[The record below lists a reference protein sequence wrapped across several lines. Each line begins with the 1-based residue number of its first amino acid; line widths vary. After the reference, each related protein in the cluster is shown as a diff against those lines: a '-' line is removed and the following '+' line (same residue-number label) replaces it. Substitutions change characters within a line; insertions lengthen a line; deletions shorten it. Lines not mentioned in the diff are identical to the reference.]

1 MNKKNRV
8 IKLRVGNPIS
18 VETQN
23 SFADL
28 IQYGK
33 FLRAKT
39 YLLGS
44 SLEVKK
50 FFLKSQKAEK
60 QVEPVAKETPVEILQ
75 KEIKDIMED
84 YLLFSMKNYT
94 VYCAPTMK
102 IPNILNEIGR
112 LRELTFRA
120 VGEGTNR
127 SIDLVNSIYTI
138 IICLFGTTIPT
149 GLSGPIGW
157 EKEGYHRPLWDKRI
171 LYQYSVQNRKQIM
184 PVLYVSSN

>member
-1 MNKKNRV
+1 MLFQILGMIHPMLRTVKLPSELLNKKNRV

-50 FFLKSQKAEK
+50 IFPEIPEGGKTGRTGSKGDSRGNFTKRKLKISWK
-60 QVEPVAKETPVEILQ
+60 
-75 KEIKDIMED
+75 
-84 YLLFSMKNYT
+84 
-94 VYCAPTMK
+94 
-102 IPNILNEIGR
+102 
-112 LRELTFRA
+112 
-120 VGEGTNR
+120 
-127 SIDLVNSIYTI
+127 TI
-138 IICLFGTTIPT
+138 CCFP
-149 GLSGPIGW
+149 
-157 EKEGYHRPLWDKRI
+157 
-171 LYQYSVQNRKQIM
+171 
-184 PVLYVSSN
+184 

>member
-1 MNKKNRV
+1 MLFQILGMIHPMLRTVKLPSELLNKKNRV

-50 FFLKSQKAEK
+50 IFPEIPEGGK

-75 KEIKDIMED
+75 KRK
-84 YLLFSMKNYT
+84 L
-94 VYCAPTMK
+94 K
-102 IPNILNEIGR
+102 I
-112 LRELTFRA
+112 
-120 VGEGTNR
+120 
-127 SIDLVNSIYTI
+127 SWKTI
-138 IICLFGTTIPT
+138 CCFP
-149 GLSGPIGW
+149 
-157 EKEGYHRPLWDKRI
+157 
-171 LYQYSVQNRKQIM
+171 
-184 PVLYVSSN
+184 

>member
-1 MNKKNRV
+1 MLFQILGMIHPMLRTVKLPSELLNKKNRV

-94 VYCAPTMK
+94 VYCAPT
-102 IPNILNEIGR
+102 
-112 LRELTFRA
+112 
-120 VGEGTNR
+120 R
-127 SIDLVNSIYTI
+127 SGVCVN
-138 IICLFGTTIPT
+138 
-149 GLSGPIGW
+149 
-157 EKEGYHRPLWDKRI
+157 
-171 LYQYSVQNRKQIM
+171 
-184 PVLYVSSN
+184 

>member
-1 MNKKNRV
+1 MLFQILGMIHPMLRTVKLPSELLNKKNRV

-112 LRELTFRA
+112 SGLSARA
-120 VGEGTNR
+120 PTGV
-127 SIDLVNSIYTI
+127 SIWMNSIYTI

-157 EKEGYHRPLWDKRI
+157 EKGRI
-171 LYQYSVQNRKQIM
+171 
-184 PVLYVSSN
+184 SSTVMG